1 MNCLVNAFT
10 GSLFMIREPDGAYY
24 AKRPGR
30 QRLNL
35 CLKSNPHY
43 SPSATKLWVPKALQ
57 LIVLPIPVSQPN
69 QSAYCYKH
77 KHTVLI
83 LNMNVIYCI
92 RLSWIVIFER
102 LFEQR
107 CESNLNNFCSPIYL
121 QIKILSCLTML
132 ACYPFVKLVWSQ
144 ARMPCSVFVD
154 VFARDWLWRHV
165 RAISLEIMWPY
176 ILLSCAVPS
185 HHLIISVS
193 LFSVTVICALPP
205 FLCHNVND

>member
-1 MNCLVNAFT
+1 MLSESHAQLLCLGSVKLTLMKLPFGGPTYLNSSAKILTWCCNWSFLYRYELFCQFT
-10 GSLFMIREPDGAYY
+10 GSLIMSREPDGAYY

-30 QRLNL
+30 QWLNL

-43 SPSATKLWVPKALQ
+43 SPSATKLRVPKALQ

-92 RLSWIVIFER
+92 RLSSIFIYER

-107 CESNLNNFCSPIYL
+107 CESNLNNFCTPIYL

-132 ACYPFVKLVWSQ
+132 ACYPFVKLV
-144 ARMPCSVFVD
+144 
-154 VFARDWLWRHV
+154 
-165 RAISLEIMWPY
+165 
-176 ILLSCAVPS
+176 
-185 HHLIISVS
+185 
-193 LFSVTVICALPP
+193 
-205 FLCHNVND
+205 